1 MDRQKGVYWWFDL
14 RVLIAISL
22 LCFYGVYSVNAK
34 TLLIN
39 NVEIWNSL
47 LKISV
52 ANKVSEDCE
61 SIDARKIKGLM
72 ALLEVKNVARNLGYT
87 SDEIGEFVNSE
98 ENRERLSKQTDEFF
112 KDNGVNMENSNA
124 ICEFGMNEINEK
136 TPIGSLLRIKN

>member
-1 MDRQKGVYWWFDL
+1 M

-39 NVEIWNSL
+39 NAEIWSSL
-47 LKISV
+47 LEISV
-52 ANKVSEDCE
+52 ANKLSEDCE

-72 ALLEVKNVARNLGYT
+72 ALLEVKNVAKNLGYT
-87 SDEIGEFVNSE
+87 SEEIGEFVNSE
-98 ENRERLSKQTDEFF
+98 DNRERLSKQTDKFLE
-112 KDNGVNMENSNA
+112 DNGVNVEHSDA
-124 ICEFGMNEINEK
+124 ICEFGMNEIDEM

>member
-1 MDRQKGVYWWFDL
+1 MFFWWFDL
-14 RVLIAISL
+14 RLLFVIFL
-22 LCFYGVYSVNAK
+22 LCFCSAYSINAK

-47 LKISV
+47 IKISV

-87 SDEIGEFVNSE
+87 SDEVGEFVNSE
-98 ENRERLSKQTDEFF
+98 ENRERLSKHTDEFF

>member
-1 MDRQKGVYWWFDL
+1 MF
-14 RVLIAISL
+14 L
-22 LCFYGVYSVNAK
+22 LCFCSVYSINAK

-98 ENRERLSKQTDEFF
+98 ENRERLSKHTDEFF

>member
-1 MDRQKGVYWWFDL
+1 MFFWWFDL
-14 RVLIAISL
+14 RL
-22 LCFYGVYSVNAK
+22 LFVIFLLFFCSVYSINAK

-61 SIDARKIKGLM
+61 SIDAKKIKGLM

-87 SDEIGEFVNSE
+87 SDDIGEFVNSE
-98 ENRERLSKQTDEFF
+98 ENRERLSKHTDEFF

>member
-1 MDRQKGVYWWFDL
+1 VFFWWFDL
-14 RVLIAISL
+14 RL
-22 LCFYGVYSVNAK
+22 LFVIFLLFFCSVYSINAK

-61 SIDARKIKGLM
+61 SIDAKKIKGLM

-98 ENRERLSKQTDEFF
+98 ENRERLSKHTDEFF
-112 KDNGVNMENSNA
+112 KDSGVNMENSNA

>member
-1 MDRQKGVYWWFDL
+1 MFFWWFDL
-14 RVLIAISL
+14 RL
-22 LCFYGVYSVNAK
+22 LFVIFLLFFCSVYSINAK

-61 SIDARKIKGLM
+61 SIDAKKIKGLM

-98 ENRERLSKQTDEFF
+98 ENRERLSKHTDEFF
-112 KDNGVNMENSNA
+112 KDSGVNMENSNA

>member
-1 MDRQKGVYWWFDL
+1 MIF
-14 RVLIAISL
+14 L
-22 LCFYGVYSVNAK
+22 LCFCSVYSINAK

-98 ENRERLSKQTDEFF
+98 ENRERLSKHTDEFF
-112 KDNGVNMENSNA
+112 KDNGVNIENSNA

>member
-1 MDRQKGVYWWFDL
+1 M
-14 RVLIAISL
+14 
-22 LCFYGVYSVNAK
+22 
-34 TLLIN
+34 
-39 NVEIWNSL
+39 
-47 LKISV
+47 

-98 ENRERLSKQTDEFF
+98 ENRERLSKHTDEFF

>member
-1 MDRQKGVYWWFDL
+1 MFFWWFDL
-14 RVLIAISL
+14 RL
-22 LCFYGVYSVNAK
+22 LFVIFLLFFCSVYSINAK

-61 SIDARKIKGLM
+61 SIDAKKIKGLM

-98 ENRERLSKQTDEFF
+98 ENRERLSKHTDEFF

>member
-1 MDRQKGVYWWFDL
+1 MFFWWFDL
-14 RVLIAISL
+14 RLLFVIFL
-22 LCFYGVYSVNAK
+22 LCFGSIYSINAK

-98 ENRERLSKQTDEFF
+98 ENRERLSKHTDEFF

>member
-1 MDRQKGVYWWFDL
+1 VFFWWFDL
-14 RVLIAISL
+14 RL
-22 LCFYGVYSVNAK
+22 LFVIFLLFFCSVYSINAK

-61 SIDARKIKGLM
+61 SIDAKKIKGLM

-87 SDEIGEFVNSE
+87 SDDIGEFVNSE
-98 ENRERLSKQTDEFF
+98 ENRERLSKHTDEFF
-112 KDNGVNMENSNA
+112 KDSGVNMENSNA

>member
-1 MDRQKGVYWWFDL
+1 M

-98 ENRERLSKQTDEFF
+98 ENRERLSKHTDEFF

>member
-1 MDRQKGVYWWFDL
+1 MFFWWVDL
-14 RVLIAISL
+14 RLLFVIFL
-22 LCFYGVYSVNAK
+22 LCFCNVYSINAK

-98 ENRERLSKQTDEFF
+98 ENRERLSKHTDEFF

>member
-1 MDRQKGVYWWFDL
+1 MFFWWVDL
-14 RVLIAISL
+14 RLLFAIFL
-22 LCFYGVYSVNAK
+22 LCFCSVYSINAK

-98 ENRERLSKQTDEFF
+98 ENRE
-112 KDNGVNMENSNA
+112 
-124 ICEFGMNEINEK
+124 
-136 TPIGSLLRIKN
+136 

>member
-1 MDRQKGVYWWFDL
+1 MFFWWFDL
-14 RVLIAISL
+14 RLLFVIFL
-22 LCFYGVYSVNAK
+22 LCFGSIYSINAK

-72 ALLEVKNVARNLGYT
+72 ALLELKNVARNLGYT

-98 ENRERLSKQTDEFF
+98 ENRERLSKHTDEFF
-112 KDNGVNMENSNA
+112 KDSGVNMENSNA

>member
-1 MDRQKGVYWWFDL
+1 M

-39 NVEIWNSL
+39 NAEIWSSL
-47 LKISV
+47 LEISV
-52 ANKVSEDCE
+52 ANKLSEDCE

-98 ENRERLSKQTDEFF
+98 ENRERLSKHTDEFF

>member
-1 MDRQKGVYWWFDL
+1 VFFWWFDL
-14 RVLIAISL
+14 RLLFVIFL
-22 LCFYGVYSVNAK
+22 LCFGSIYSINAK

-72 ALLEVKNVARNLGYT
+72 ALLELKNVARNLGYT

-98 ENRERLSKQTDEFF
+98 ENRERLSKHTDEFF
-112 KDNGVNMENSNA
+112 KDSGVNMENSNA